1 MEKGKLMLKN
11 YIKIAFRYMARDKA
25 YSVINI
31 VGLSVG
37 VTCCLLLALYIQD
50 EMSFD
55 KHHKDVE
62 NIYRVTSIMGEK
74 FDNSVMRT
82 TSAPIVWGIKDEI
95 PEIDVVTRLVNPPG
109 VSQNLIRYEDN
120 QFYEPDGYIADS
132 TLFKIFTYSF
142 KEGDPAKALTEANS
156 VVITEKLAI
165 KLFGKESALN
175 KVIHINQGGPS
186 SDFRVTAVLA
196 GKQQNSHIQAN
207 FFVSMTS
214 NGWAEYLRS
223 PQVMDQW
230 AGQNFLLSYIK
241 LKPGHTAESV
251 LPKMNTVF
259 LKHGADDLK
268 ALGMKKTLGLDAVK
282 DIYLHWASGDS
293 SPRITYLY
301 VIASIAGVILLIA
314 CINFMN
320 LTTAKATK
328 RANEVGLRKTLGA
341 YRSSLITQFLGEV
354 MVIVVIA
361 ILLSLI
367 LVQVML
373 PVFNELT
380 MKQIAIDADKM
391 IFFGATLGIV
401 TVVTGLIAG
410 SYPAFYLSSF
420 QPSKVLK
427 GKMTLNNSGSLLR
440 RSLVVFQFVVAIVL
454 VCGMIV
460 ISQQLD
466 FMRSKDLGF
475 DAKQKV
481 ILPLRTET
489 TRKNHQILQNELLKI
504 SSVQGVTGTNV
515 TPGSYIW
522 NDFSLFPEGSN
533 MEKAVMIKNNW
544 IEPNYLNFL
553 NIKLIAGRHFTQNR
567 ETESQNKIILNL
579 TAVKRLGFEPDG
591 IIGQSLY
598 SDRMGARTA
607 YEVIGVM
614 DDYHQITVKEE
625 VFPMLFRLPLEV
637 SEHDYMMLDIQA
649 GAFRQSIGKIE
660 DIWKGINPD
669 TPFEYSFL
677 DEDIKQQYD
686 EDRRVSQVITSFTVI
701 AMIISCL
708 GLYGLSTYMAERRF
722 KEIGVRKVMGASVNE
737 IIAMMS
743 SEFIRLVV
751 IAFVIAVPV
760 SLYGIHQWLASFAY
774 KTPVSI
780 SIFIIAGVSALFIAL
795 ITVSFQSFKAASVNP
810 VKSLRTE

>member
-1 MEKGKLMLKN
+1 MLKN
-11 YIKIAFRYMARDKA
+11 YIKIALRYMARDKV
-25 YSVINI
+25 YTLINI

-55 KHHKDVE
+55 KHHADVE

-74 FDNSVMRT
+74 FDNRVMRS

-120 QFYEPDGYIADS
+120 QFYESDGYIADS
-132 TLFKIFTYSF
+132 TLFKIFTYRF
-142 KEGDPAKALTEANS
+142 KEGDPTKALVEANS
-156 VVITEKLAI
+156 VVITDKLAT

-186 SDFRVTAVLA
+186 SDFRVTGVLA
-196 GKQQNSHIQAN
+196 DKQQNSHIHAN

-223 PQVMDQW
+223 PEVTDQW

-241 LKPGHTAESV
+241 LTPGHTAESV
-251 LPKMNTVF
+251 LPKINAVF

-268 ALGMKKTLGLDAVK
+268 ALGMKKSLGLDPVK
-282 DIYLHWASGDS
+282 DIYLYTASGDS
-293 SPRITYLY
+293 SPRVAYLY
-301 VIASIAGVILLIA
+301 VIASIAGVVLLIA

-320 LTTAKATK
+320 LSTAKASK

-361 ILLSLI
+361 IVLSLI
-367 LVQVML
+367 LVQITL
-373 PVFNELT
+373 PVFNQMT
-380 MKQIAIDADKM
+380 MKQISLDADKV
-391 IFFGATLGIV
+391 IFFGSALVMV
-401 TVVTGLIAG
+401 TVITGLISG

-420 QPSKVLK
+420 QPAKTLK
-427 GKMTLNNSGSLLR
+427 GKMSLNNSGSFLR
-440 RSLVVFQFVVAIVL
+440 RGLVVFQFVVAIIL

-466 FMRSKDLGF
+466 YMRSKDLGF
-475 DAKQKV
+475 EAKQKV
-481 ILPLRTET
+481 ILPLRTES
-489 TRKNHQILQNELLKI
+489 TRKNHEILHNELLKV
-504 SSVQGVTGTNV
+504 SSIKGVTGTNY

-522 NDFSLFPEGSN
+522 TDFSLYPEGSD
-533 MEKAVMIKNNW
+533 MEKAIMIKNNW
-544 IEPNYLNFL
+544 VEPNYIDFL
-553 NIKLIAGRHFTQNR
+553 HIKLIAGRNFTENR
-567 ETESQNKIILNL
+567 EADSQNKIILNRM
-579 TAVKRLGFEPDG
+579 AVTKLGFEPKT
-591 IIGQSLY
+591 IIGQNLY
-598 SDRMGARTA
+598 SDRQGTRTS

-637 SEHDYMMLDIQA
+637 AEHDYMVLDIEA
-649 GAFRQSIGKIE
+649 GKFQQGIGMIE
-660 DIWKGINPD
+660 NIWKKINAD

-677 DEDIKQQYD
+677 DEDIKRQY
-686 EDRRVSQVITSFTVI
+686 EDDLRVSQMITSFTVI

-737 IIAMMS
+737 IMAMMS
-743 SEFIRLVV
+743 SEFIRLVL
-751 IAFVIAVPV
+751 IAFIIAVPV
-760 SLYGIHQWLASFAY
+760 SLYGIHQWLENFAY
-774 KTPVSI
+774 KTPVGI
-780 SIFIIAGVSALFIAL
+780 SIFIIAGVCSLLIAVV
-795 ITVSFQSFKAASVNP
+795 TVSFQSFKAASVNP